1 LSEKKEIVP
10 VGEVGDLVKFKRVDM
25 SGEGIILKFLTNSAV
40 LTITKRESA
49 IEEVKANP
57 TTVVNFK
64 NYKVIKK

>member
-1 LSEKKEIVP
+1 M
-10 VGEVGDLVKFKRVDM
+10 VKFKRVDM